1 MESQC
6 HLNIAPFIP
15 YLVFLVIT
23 DLEFSEAEVF
33 NFIYPDKGAGVERLL
48 FITWIPSQRQQ
59 QQPNSCM
66 IQH

>member
-15 YLVFLVIT
+15 YYLVFLVIT

-48 FITWIPSQRQQ
+48 FIT
-59 QQPNSCM
+59 
-66 IQH
+66 

>member
-48 FITWIPSQRQQ
+48 FIT
-59 QQPNSCM
+59 
-66 IQH
+66 